1 MEWEPTVTAL
11 IVPTAS
17 LHNKAHPQSTQ
28 LQVCSSPPEIIEA
41 QAMCR
46 GIDTS
51 KQMTAV
57 LGTHVVYP
65 LIEVQ
70 DGPLRAAATKAL
82 TVKDILSTIM
92 ELSTRQ
98 LSARQV
104 PVIGT
109 ELLKNVL
116 LSGMCISGLQ

>member
-1 MEWEPTVTAL
+1 MEWEPTVTTL

-70 DGPLRAAATKAL
+70 DGPL
-82 TVKDILSTIM
+82 
-92 ELSTRQ
+92 
-98 LSARQV
+98 
-104 PVIGT
+104 
-109 ELLKNVL
+109 
-116 LSGMCISGLQ
+116 